1 MPLFDQAKVRFRRR
15 ADEADGDTRFAG
27 APGAPANDLLISM
40 GCNVVVSR
48 TFSWPHPATGM
59 KPSTVGDLSEILT
72 KIFPQ
77 GT

>member
-1 MPLFDQAKVRFRRR
+1 LS
-15 ADEADGDTRFAG
+15 FAS
-27 APGAPANDLLISM
+27 APGAQSNDLLISL

-48 TFSWPHPATGM
+48 TFSWPHAATGM
-59 KPSTVGDLSEILT
+59 KPDTVGDLSEIMT